1 MFAKNHYKV
10 ELSLPAC
17 LFVRDPQSSE
27 LGKMLAYTAAKM
39 IGETG
44 IEAFTLLKLAKN
56 TGCTEATVY
65 RYFSGKQ
72 QLLYYL
78 MNLYWGYVLFGIE
91 FHIKGEKSD
100 SKRLNRALDVLLD
113 PNIDNFSAPGT
124 GQLLKAVA
132 ISEGIRIHLRPEVSE
147 EIEQGKLKYYVELI
161 DLFELLIHKAHP
173 GYSYSRSLA
182 GTLIDASLQQSFYQI
197 HNTPLTDKSCIS
209 KGPSGFIRSLL
220 PIVD

>member
-1 MFAKNHYKV
+1 MFTKHNFKV
-10 ELSLPAC
+10 ELSLPEGV
-17 LFVRDPQSSE
+17 FVRDPQNSE
-27 LGKMLAYTAAKM
+27 LGKMLIYKAAKM

-65 RYFSGKQ
+65 RYFTGKH

-91 FHIKGEKSD
+91 YHIKGEKSD
-100 SKRLNRALDVLLD
+100 NKRLNRAIDVLLN
-113 PNIDNFSAPGT
+113 PNIDNFSSPGT
-124 GQLLKAVA
+124 GELLRAVA

-147 EIEQGKLKYYVELI
+147 EIKEGKLKYYLELVEL
-161 DLFELLIHKAHP
+161 FENLIHKANP
-173 GYSYSRSLA
+173 GYSYSKSLA
-182 GTLIDASLQQSFYQI
+182 GTLIDASLQQIFYQL
-197 HNTPLTDKSCIS
+197 HNTPLTDKSCLN

-220 PIVD
+220 PIID